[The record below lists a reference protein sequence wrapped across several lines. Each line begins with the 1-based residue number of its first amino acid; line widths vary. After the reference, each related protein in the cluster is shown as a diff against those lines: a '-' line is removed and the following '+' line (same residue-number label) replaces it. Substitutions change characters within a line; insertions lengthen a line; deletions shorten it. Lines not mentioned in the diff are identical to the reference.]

1 MSKFLQDWSEATL
14 EDLVTF
20 QRGYDIT
27 KAQQREGPY
36 PVISSS
42 GIKSYHAEYKF
53 EGPGV
58 IIGRKGSLGTVFFVA
73 DRYWPHDTTLWVKDF
88 HGNDPR
94 FCYYFLKGMGFQ
106 QYDVGAANP
115 TLNRNHIHG
124 LPVLLPSLTLQKL
137 IASILSAYDD
147 LIENNTR
154 RIAILEE
161 MARRLYEEW
170 FVHFRFPGHNETE
183 FEKKPI
189 SDVAEVVRGRSY
201 KSSELVTEGG
211 RPFVNLKCVN
221 REGGFRRDGLKRYDG
236 RFKDQQLVSS
246 GDIIMAVTDMTQER
260 RIVARAAL
268 VPELG
273 DVDGLIS
280 MDLVK
285 IVPKSP
291 TTGVFLYAALRWS
304 DFAENVKNHATGAN
318 VLHLHPDRISEYLMP
333 LPPVEYQQRYASMA
347 VPIIDEIELL
357 EQKSANLRAQRDLL
371 LPKLVSGEI
380 DVSEAESTMEA
391 AE

>member
-170 FVHFRFPGHNETE
+170 FVHFRFPGHEEADFVGNGDDRRPRDWE
-183 FEKKPI
+183 FGLL
-189 SDVAEVVRGRSY
+189 SDFIELKYGKALKASDRVEGAFAVYGSSGVVGSHNQNLVDGPGIIVGRKGNVGSVFW
-201 KSSELVTEGG
+201 SEL
-211 RPFVNLKCVN
+211 PFYPIDTVYFVDTRLPLEYVFFNLKN
-221 REGGFRRDGLKRYDG
+221 
-236 RFKDQQLVSS
+236 QN
-246 GDIIMAVTDMTQER
+246 
-260 RIVARAAL
+260 
-268 VPELG
+268 
-273 DVDGLIS
+273 
-280 MDLVK
+280 
-285 IVPKSP
+285 
-291 TTGVFLYAALRWS
+291 FLNNDA
-304 DFAENVKNHATGAN
+304 
-318 VLHLHPDRISEYLMP
+318 
-333 LPPVEYQQRYASMA
+333 A
-347 VPIIDEIELL
+347 VPGLSRQQAYSLPFICPPNDLL
-357 EQKSANLRAQRDLL
+357 DQFVVYCQPLFAAQRALERKNTNLCAQRDLL

-380 DVSEAESTMEA
+380 DVSEAESAMEA